1 MYRPQI
7 KVLDCTIRDG
17 GLINNHYFSDE
28 FVREA
33 YRALSKSGIDY
44 MELGYRSSKELCP
57 TKEFGAWKYCDDEKI
72 REIIDGIESNMKIS
86 IMVDAHRVR
95 EQNFAPADESP
106 VDMIRVATYV
116 KDIDKAIDLA
126 KRTKDLGYE
135 TCVNIMAISKESE
148 FAMIEALDQLDRTNV
163 DCVYIVDSYGALYC
177 EQIEYLVKLYKEHL
191 PGKEI
196 GIHATT
202 TSSSPSR
209 TPSRAS
215 STTRNYLD
223 ASLFGI
229 GRGPGN
235 CCLELL
241 LGFLKN
247 PKFNLSPILKF
258 IQDYMLPL
266 REQIEWGYIIPYM
279 LTGILNVHPRA
290 AIAYRKTPKRTNTP
304 NSTMPPR
311 RRHRRVGHRRANSVI
326 HIER

>member
-44 MELGYRSSKELCP
+44 MEMGYRSSKELCP

-95 EQNFAPADESP
+95 EQTFAPKDQSP
-106 VDMIRVATYV
+106 VHMIRVATYV

-135 TCVNIMAISKESE
+135 TCVNIMAISRESE
-148 FAMIEALDQLDRTNV
+148 FAMIEALDQLAKTNV
-163 DCVYIVDSYGALYC
+163 DCVYVVDSYGALYC
-177 EQIEYLVKLYKEHL
+177 EQIEYLVKLYKEHV
-191 PGKEI
+191 PGKEV
-196 GIHATT
+196 GIHAHNNQQLAFSNTIEGIIHN
-202 TSSSPSR
+202 
-209 TPSRAS
+209 A
-215 STTRNYLD
+215 NYLD

-279 LTGILNVHPRA
+279 LTGILNEHPRA
-290 AIAYRKTPKRTNTP
+290 AIAYRETP
-304 NSTMPPR
+304 NKDQYAEFYER
-311 RRHRRVGHRRANSVI
+311 LLEGVI
-326 HIER
+326 DE